1 MPIGLRI
8 AAQTFHMFVDEA
20 LRGLDLRFAYIDDI
34 LVYSRT
40 PEEREQHLRTL
51 FNQLQ
56 AYRILLNPGKCV
68 FRATEFTFLGYMISD
83 KGS

>member
-40 PEEREQHLRTL
+40 LEEYEQHFRTL
-51 FNQLQ
+51 FKQLQ
-56 AYRILLNPGKCV
+56 AYGILLNPRKCV
-68 FRATEFTFLGYMISD
+68 FRATEVMFL
-83 KGS
+83 